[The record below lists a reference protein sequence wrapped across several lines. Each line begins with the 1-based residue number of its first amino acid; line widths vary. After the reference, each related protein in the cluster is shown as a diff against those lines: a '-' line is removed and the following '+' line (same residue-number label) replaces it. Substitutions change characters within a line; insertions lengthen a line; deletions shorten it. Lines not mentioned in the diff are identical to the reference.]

1 MDAEKGG
8 MWLDIL
14 EVSQKQAYI
23 FTSNALKT
31 NVERSSQIAWMTESD
46 FFEKVV
52 MDPCLYTEAENLVY
66 AGGGHTVL
74 QFRSEDKAKEFNFHL
89 TKAVHSLYPDAE
101 LFAAIIEY
109 DSNKS
114 PAENVKA
121 LKEKL
126 EKKKAVRRASFHQ
139 GTFGVEM
146 IDTGTKKPI
155 MVVEKGSANPLSS
168 LRRAVEDGRKNLLKK
183 ADAATI
189 PVGYKQPYYFGD
201 IGGEKGI
208 ANYIAVVHI
217 DGNGMGSR
225 VAEYYDEIG
234 RGTWEEFRKGAR
246 LFSEQIDRDFKA
258 AFLEMTENVQEQI
271 EKGTLKDLELKE
283 GMLPV
288 RRIITSGDDICFVTE
303 GRIGIECASA
313 FLRSLACKKDLQ
325 GNPYS
330 ACAGVVI
337 VHQKYPFFRA
347 YELAENLC
355 GNAKKFGAKLSPE
368 DNGRSVSSIDWHLEL
383 GEIQDTVDDIRSNY
397 RTQDGMQLEMRPYIV
412 TADDATLRKEPYRQ
426 YSKFVQVIR
435 KYRGGG
441 ENEIGGKL
449 KELRGVLKRGK
460 AATEHYVHIHK
471 LEDLGL
477 ESFQGIF
484 EDIDYTK
491 IPDGTGLE
499 RKMFL
504 KTSDGVERA
513 ILFDTAEITD
523 AFILFEE

>member
-1 MDAEKGG
+1 MDAEKGV

-23 FTSNALKT
+23 FTSNELSK

-46 FFEKVV
+46 FFEKVIG
-52 MDPCLYTEAENLVY
+52 DPSLYSESENFVY

-74 QFRSEDKAKEFNFHL
+74 QFESEAKAKEFNFRL
-89 TKAVHSLYPDAE
+89 TKAVHLLYPDAE
-101 LFAAIIEY
+101 LFAAVKEY
-109 DSNKS
+109 IADQS
-114 PAENVKA
+114 PAENLKA

-126 EKKKAVRRASFHQ
+126 EKKKAFRRASFHQ
-139 GTFGVEM
+139 GTFGVEKLH
-146 IDTGTKKPI
+146 TGTKNPEIIETKDPADPLYSLRQD
-155 MVVEKGSANPLSS
+155 VEKGRKKLLDQA
-168 LRRAVEDGRKNLLKK
+168 DG
-183 ADAATI
+183 DTI
-189 PVGYKQPYYFGD
+189 PKGYRQPYYFGK
-201 IGGEKGI
+201 IGGEKGN

-225 VAEYYDEIG
+225 VAGFYDSIG
-234 RGTWEEFRKGAR
+234 KGSWDQFRKGTR
-246 LFSEQIDRDFKA
+246 KFSEQIDRDFKA
-258 AFLEMTENVQEQI
+258 AFLEMTETVRDQLD
-271 EKGTLKDLELKE
+271 KGRLKDLDLEK

-288 RRIITSGDDICFVTE
+288 RRIITSGDDICFVAE
-303 GRIGIECASA
+303 GRIGIECAAA
-313 FLRSLACKKDLQ
+313 FLRSLACKEDLQ
-325 GNPYS
+325 GKAYS

-347 YELAENLC
+347 YELAEKLC

-383 GEIQDTVDDIRSNY
+383 GEIQDTVDEIRSNY
-397 RTQDGMQLEMRPYIV
+397 RTRDGMQLEMRPYIV
-412 TADDATLRKEPYRQ
+412 TAGDETLQKEPYRQ
-426 YSKFVQVIR
+426 YSKFVEVIK
-435 KYRGGG
+435 KYRGSG
-441 ENEIGGKL
+441 EKEIGGKL

-460 AATEHYVHIHK
+460 AATDHYLHTHK

-477 ESFQGIF
+477 ESYQGIF
-484 EDIDYTK
+484 TEIDYTR

-523 AFILFEE
+523 AFIPFDV

>member
-23 FTSNALKT
+23 FTSNALRT
-31 NVERSSQIAWMTESD
+31 NVERSSQIAWMTDSG
-46 FFEKVV
+46 FFEKVIG
-52 MDPCLYTEAENLVY
+52 DSSLYSEAENFVY

-74 QFRSEDKAKEFNFHL
+74 QFQSEEKAKKFNFRL
-89 TKAVHSLYPDAE
+89 TKEVHSLYPDAE

-109 DSNKS
+109 KADRS
-114 PAENVKA
+114 PAENLKS

-126 EKKKAVRRASFHQ
+126 EGKKAVRRASFRQ
-139 GTFGVEM
+139 GTFGVETL
-146 IDTGTKKPI
+146 DSGTKDPVI
-155 MVVEKGSANPLSS
+155 IVEKGADQARDSF
-168 LRRAVEDGRKNLLKK
+168 RRAIEDGRKKLLAK
-183 ADAATI
+183 ADGMTI
-189 PVGYKQPYYFGD
+189 PKGYQQPFYFGD
-201 IGGEKGI
+201 IGGEKGR

-225 VAEYYDEIG
+225 VAEYYEEIG
-234 RGTWEEFRKGAR
+234 KGTWEQFREETR
-246 LFSEQIDRDFKA
+246 RFSEQIDKDFKE
-258 AFLEMTENVQEQI
+258 AFLEMTKKVQEQLD
-271 EKGTLKDLELKE
+271 KGTLTDLKLKP

-303 GRIGIECASA
+303 GRIGIECAAS
-313 FLRSLACKKDLQ
+313 FLRSLAGKDDLL
-325 GNPYS
+325 GNAYS

-347 YELAENLC
+347 YELAEKLC
-355 GNAKKFGAKLSPE
+355 SNAKKFGAKLSPG

-383 GEIQDTVDDIRSNY
+383 GEIRDTVDEIRSSY
-397 RTQDGMQLEMRPYIV
+397 RTKDGMQLEMRPYIV
-412 TADDATLRKEPYRQ
+412 TAGDETLEKEPYRH
-426 YSKFVQVIR
+426 YSKFIR
-435 KYRGGG
+435 LIKQYRGDGDK
-441 ENEIGGKL
+441 EIGGKL
-449 KELRGVLKRGK
+449 KELRGVLKKGK

-477 ESFQGIF
+477 ESYQDIF
-484 EDIDYTK
+484 AKIDYTK
-491 IPDGTGLE
+491 TPDGVGLE

-504 KTSDGVERA
+504 KTSDDVERS

-523 AFILFEE
+523 AFIPFEE